1 MISLRLLKENWRFCF
16 QLLVLVLGILES
28 SEAYAQNIVLRSGLN
43 VSSIVLE
50 GDNSAMTHYSM
61 LRRQGVYFVDSKN
74 IKGLN
79 FGVYSQIP
87 INKNLYLEGGLAFSS
102 KGGSFTTTES
112 LSTMANSNV
121 EIAQSL
127 YCVDLQCTLGAK
139 IEMGKSKFY
148 CSFGPYLGN
157 IIGGKRLEY
166 YTNDKSDEVSYTNGF
181 GLGNQLPLNLLDFG
195 LNAGLGVEIKSIQ
208 FSITYGLGLKDIYDA
223 DTNRGVFAAETVSVK
238 NRVLGFSVGYPI
250 IRKIGGSR
258 KPYAPTIKKNLHKY

>member
-1 MISLRLLKENWRFCF
+1 MICTDILKGKPRFCF
-16 QLLVLVLGILES
+16 QLLVLIVGMLKS

-43 VSSIVLE
+43 LSSMSLE
-50 GDNSAMTHYSM
+50 GDNNMMTHFSR
-61 LRRQGVYFVDSKN
+61 LRYGRVYLVDNKN
-74 IKGLN
+74 IKGVN
-79 FGVYSQIP
+79 FSVSSQIP

-102 KGGSFTTTES
+102 KGGSFTTTEN
-112 LSTMANSNV
+112 LSTMENNNV
-121 EIAQSL
+121 EMAQSL
-127 YCVDLQCTLGAK
+127 YYVDLQCTLGAK
-139 IEMGKSKFY
+139 IEMGKSKVY

-157 IIGGKRLEY
+157 IIGGKTVEY
-166 YTNDKSDEVSYTNGF
+166 YTNGNGDESSARGF

-223 DTNRGVFAAETVSVK
+223 DSNRGVFAAETLSVK